1 MILISLP
8 IIILQQTKF
17 EDCLEFKKNDSPII
31 HHMFIGG
38 SKKKSSWQRLSV
50 YLCGA
55 IKILFS

>member
-17 EDCLEFKKNDSPII
+17 EDCLEFKKNDSSIT

-38 SKKKSSWQRLSV
+38 SKKKNLVGRG
-50 YLCGA
+50 C
-55 IKILFS
+55 LFICVEP

>member
-17 EDCLEFKKNDSPII
+17 EDCLEFKKNDSSIT

-38 SKKKSSWQRLSV
+38 SKKK
-50 YLCGA
+50 
-55 IKILFS
+55 KI